1 VSVEDVMSLFLGIAD
16 DRQLLQR
23 ALQLEALPESWK
35 HEFVPRWR
43 AHSAKHSA

>member
-1 VSVEDVMSLFLGIAD
+1 VSVEDVMSLFLGIVED
-16 DRQLLQR
+16 ERLLLR
-23 ALQLEALPESWK
+23 AMQLEALPESWK